1 MPIVTLQKRMM
12 QLGRVRLGQ
21 KGPKGEPQKLGTFRF
36 TSASR
41 SLLDEGTERY
51 GCTGK
56 PWEHAPDEGYF
67 EVVTQA
73 SEMDVILLSRY
84 SESDGSPTTTYSQ
97 WFEQWSRGGCQRRCN
112 GETELLSGKPCLCE
126 AEDVDKRACQ
136 ITTRV
141 SF

>member
-41 SLLDEGTERY
+41 SLLDEVAERY
-51 GCTGK
+51 GGTVK
-56 PWEHAPDEGYF
+56 PWENAPDEGYF

-73 SEMDVILLSRY
+73 SEI
-84 SESDGSPTTTYSQ
+84 DGSPTTTYSQ

-112 GETELLSGKPCLCE
+112 GETELLSDKPCLCE
-126 AEDVDKRACQ
+126 AENADKRACQ